1 MYYFVREGF
10 QETKISEGFCKEL
23 ILTND
28 MLRGIV
34 NLDGQVNVPIDIG
47 DKIFLQSDPEIAL
60 RCLKL

>member
-23 ILTND
+23 VLTND

-34 NLDGQVNVPIDIG
+34 NLDGQVNIPIEIG
-47 DKIFLQSDPEIAL
+47 DKIIL
-60 RCLKL
+60 